1 MSKNKQYFTSIAQ
14 EIYVPSNQSLKMG
27 NIYLWGFNNYYPYQL
42 LEAYYCSPTHQ
53 SLVKSKV
60 NGIIGQGVKVE
71 NQENLDEYMKYGN
84 KDLNTIIEN
93 VAFDLVMYG
102 GFSIKVAKSVDG
114 QYAHLDNLDFSGIR
128 MSTDIDE
135 DGNVQKVIYS
145 RDWRNTALKENRKK
159 EYPIYNKNVNDVLSA
174 FIYMKDTRA
183 GERYPRPSY
192 EAAMAS
198 ILAENQIQLFH
209 LRNLLNNYSPTMIIK
224 LKASMPDEDYALFKR
239 QLEEKYKGADNAG
252 GVIIVAG
259 ENAETAPDIEYVN
272 PIMQDNVYI
281 EQMNQIKQSI
291 LTAHQVTNPSIGGL
305 PSQGAFSSGQ
315 EIQIAYDL
323 FDRTVI
329 NNLRMTIQNSLN
341 TIFDNSGWN
350 LGKIEIIPTN
360 YDLTQTNNDNQ
371 QTQEVVNQ

>member
-1 MSKNKQYFTSIAQ
+1 MSKNKEFFTSIAQ

-27 NIYLWGFNNYYPYQL
+27 NIYLWGYNNYYPYQL
-42 LEAYYCSPTHQ
+42 LEAYYNSPTHQ

-84 KDLNTIIEN
+84 KDLNTIVEN

-102 GFSIKVAKSVDG
+102 GFSMKVAKSVDG
-114 QYAHLDNLDFSGIR
+114 KYAHLDNLDFSGIR

-159 EYPIYNKNVNDVLSA
+159 EYPIYTKSSKDALSA
-174 FIYMKDTRA
+174 FIYQKDTRA

-198 ILAENQIQLFH
+198 IICENQIQLFH

-224 LKASMPDEDYALFKR
+224 LKASMPDEDYILFKR
-239 QLEEKYKGADNAG
+239 QLEEKYRGADSAG
-252 GVIIVAG
+252 GVIILAG

-272 PIMQDNVYI
+272 PVMQDNVYLA
-281 EQMNQIKQSI
+281 QMEQIKQSI
-291 LTAHQVTNPSIGGL
+291 LSAHQVTNPSIGGL

-350 LGKIEIIPTN
+350 FGKIEIVPTN
-360 YDLTQTNNDNQ
+360 YDLTQTNNDNE